1 VVESMPSSNEDLRA
15 RLAEAEKALIA
26 LRDKSDRVAAEQK
39 RVEEDLRSSHAAL
52 EHRTGQLQALAAD
65 LTQAEQRERRRLAKV
80 LHDHLQQ
87 LLVGAKFQTGV
98 LQGRIRDKGLRPV
111 VLQLTEALDEAIRSA
126 RSLTV
131 ELSPPLLYEAGL
143 ADALEWLGRQMF
155 EKQGLDVTVRADPD
169 TEPACEEIRVFLFD
183 AVRELL
189 FNVIKH
195 ADAGSAQVHLRRHTR
210 DHIEISVSDG
220 GVGFDPERLERHVGF
235 GLLSIRERLE
245 LLGGWMSVESG
256 PGRGS
261 RITLVAPLRL
271 VPAASTSSEVL
282 AQAPR
287 AAPEPAHAA
296 VEGVLFGDGRR
307 IRVLLADDH
316 HVMRQGLAMLLK
328 EHRDIEV
335 VGQASDGQMAVDLA
349 RQLRPDVIIMDV
361 TMPRLT
367 GVEATEIITAEMPEV
382 RIIGLSLHDEADM
395 GAAMRRA
402 GAAAYLCKGGPAEDL
417 VSAIRDHAAAH

>member
-15 RLAEAEKALIA
+15 RLVVAEKALIA
-26 LRDKSDRVAAEQK
+26 LRDKSDRAAAEQK
-39 RVEEDLRSSHAAL
+39 RVEEDLRASHAVL

-98 LQGRIRDKGLRPV
+98 LRGRIRDKGLRPV
-111 VLQLTEALDEAIRSA
+111 VLQLTEALDEAVRSA

-155 EKQGLDVTVRADPD
+155 EKQGLDVTVRSEPYADPVG
-169 TEPACEEIRVFLFD
+169 EEIRVFLFD

-189 FNVIKH
+189 FNVVKH
-195 ADAGSAQVHLRRHTR
+195 AEAGGAQVHLRRHTR
-210 DHIEISVSDG
+210 DHIEVSVTDG
-220 GVGFDPERLERHVGF
+220 GVGFDPERIERHAGF

-245 LLGGWMSVESG
+245 LLGGWMSVESS

-261 RITLVAPLRL
+261 RITLVAPLRRVAAGAASVD
-271 VPAASTSSEVL
+271 VPAES
-282 AQAPR
+282 P
-287 AAPEPAHAA
+287 AAPLAPAHVS

-349 RQLRPDVIIMDV
+349 RQLCPDIIIMDV

-367 GVEATEIITAEMPEV
+367 GVEATQIITAEMPEV
-382 RIIGLSLHDEADM
+382 RVIGLSLHDEADM
-395 GAAMRRA
+395 GVAMRRA

-417 VSAIRDHAAAH
+417 VAAIRDHASAR